1 MALPKYR
8 TSRAHTH
15 SRRANWKAKS
25 PQLVTVTD
33 HSGRQVQVPQYLA
46 AAVRKGYVRIDD

>member
-15 SRRANWKAKS
+15 SRRANWKAK
-25 PQLVTVTD
+25 PVELANVTTPD
-33 HSGRQVQVPQYLA
+33 GRTVKVPQNLA
-46 AAVRKGYVRIDD
+46 TAVRKGYVHID